1 MVWAVAG
8 ALETETVAGD
18 SASEKKNSAES
29 DWQAYLDAI
38 ELTHRLI
45 DAGSPR
51 TPNRDAAADRAR
63 YRLDRL
69 TSLLAALEN
78 PHQRIPL
85 IHIAGTSG
93 KGSTAAAIAAGLS
106 AAGYRTGL
114 HTSPYLQSATE
125 NLRLDDVLISGR
137 AFATAVHDV
146 YRAAEQDAAFE
157 NQPVSY
163 GELWMA
169 LTLHWFASA
178 GADVAVIETGAGG
191 RFDLSNVIDPVL
203 SVITT
208 IGLDHTETLGP
219 TLADIA
225 WHKAGIIK
233 PGVPVVTGVRDA
245 ESLDIIVREAQQ
257 TGSRLVLPDWNDQR
271 DYTPNLPGSLYQ
283 SANAAVAAAS
293 LHELN
298 RLGFTLPE
306 TAIVDGVAD
315 ARLPGRFE
323 TVQQTPHILVD
334 GAHNPQKMAAFAST
348 LSKFRLPEGA
358 RRTIVFGALEAKS
371 HGEMLGSLK
380 PLANRF
386 VLTSP
391 QVYGKRGADPN
402 VLAAELRSTG
412 FAGDVLVAETP
423 DRAIDLALQGRETGD
438 EIAVTGSMYL
448 IGNIRERWYATRAIV
463 EQQTSW
469 PAGA

>member
-1 MVWAVAG
+1 M
-8 ALETETVAGD
+8 D
-18 SASEKKNSAES
+18 IDS
-29 DWQAYLDAI
+29 DWHHYLAAI

-45 DAGSPR
+45 DAGPVR
-51 TPNRDAAADRAR
+51 TPNRAAAAERAR
-63 YRLDRL
+63 LRMDRL
-69 TSLLAALEN
+69 RRLLGELGN
-78 PHQRIPL
+78 PHQAIPL
-85 IHIAGTSG
+85 VHVAGTSG

-125 NLRLDDVLISGR
+125 NLRLDDALISGR
-137 AFATAVHDV
+137 EFARAINEA
-146 YRAAEQDAAFE
+146 YRAAESSTAFAE
-157 NQPVSY
+157 QPVSY

-169 LTLHWFASA
+169 STLHWFATA

-233 PGVPVVTGVRDA
+233 PGIPVVTGVRDA
-245 ESLDIIVREAQQ
+245 ESLDVIIQEARQ
-257 TGSRLVLPDWNDQR
+257 TGSRLILPDWRDQR
-271 DYTPNLPGSLYQ
+271 EYTPDLPGSLYQ

-298 RLGFTLPE
+298 RLGLTVPE

-323 TVQQTPHILVD
+323 TVQPSPHVLLD
-334 GAHNPQKMAAFAST
+334 GAHNPQKMAAFAT
-348 LSKFRLPEGA
+348 ALAKFRLPDGG
-358 RRTIVFGALEAKS
+358 RRTILFGALDAKS
-371 HGEMLGSLK
+371 HGEMLHALVPIAS
-380 PLANRF
+380 RF
-386 VLTSP
+386 VLTAP
-391 QVYGKRGADPN
+391 EVYGKQGADAN
-402 VLAAELRSTG
+402 VLAAELHSMG
-412 FAGDVLVAETP
+412 FGGDVVVAGAADEV
-423 DRAIDLALQGRETGD
+423 IDLALQKAETGD
-438 EIAVTGSMYL
+438 EIVVTGSMYL
-448 IGNIRERWYATRAIV
+448 IGNVRERWYATRAIV
-463 EQQTSW
+463 EQQTPW
-469 PAGA
+469 PLGD